1 MNLPLP
7 TIPAIPLTDLP
18 LPQRGSWPASVHRF
32 DEESAWAVRSA
43 LAAQRPL
50 LVRGEPGSGK
60 SQLARAA
67 AEALGRLFIAEVVHA
82 RSESQDLQWR
92 FDALGRLGDAQ
103 AMGAHPHGADE
114 VRQRLDPRNYLSPG
128 ALWWVF
134 DWPSALRQ
142 HQQSGGRSARPQPPA
157 GWSPERGS
165 VLLIDEIDK
174 AEADLPNGL
183 LETLGNG
190 GFSVPWL
197 DTAVCAA
204 PAMPT
209 PLVVI
214 TTNEERELPAAFIRR
229 CLVLNLRW
237 PGGEDAF
244 TARLIERGRLH
255 FDARC
260 HAEVY
265 RQAARQLWQDRQA
278 AANQGL
284 QGPGQAEYLD
294 LLRVVVTLA
303 PVIDEQPALL
313 AKVGEFALRKHPPA
327 G

>member
-1 MNLPLP
+1 MNA
-7 TIPAIPLTDLP
+7 TIIPSILLDEIP
-18 LPQRGSWPASVHRF
+18 LPQRGSWPATVHRF
-32 DEESAWAVRSA
+32 DKNSAWAVRAA

-67 AEALGRLFIAEVVHA
+67 AEVLKRLFVAEVVHA

-103 AMGAHPHGADE
+103 AMGTGHHSPEE
-114 VRQRLDPRNYLSPG
+114 VRRRLDQRNYLSPG

-134 DWPSALRQ
+134 NWHSAVAQ
-142 HQQSGGRSARPQPPA
+142 HERGGGQTARPQPPA
-157 GWSPERGS
+157 GWSPGKGC

-190 GFSVPWL
+190 AFTVPWL
-197 DTAVCAA
+197 DEPVSAA
-204 PAMPT
+204 EGTPT

-214 TTNEERELPAAFIRR
+214 TTNEERELPAAFVRR
-229 CLVLNLRW
+229 CLVLNLQM
-237 PGGEDAF
+237 PKSEHEF
-244 TARLIERGRLH
+244 TAALIARGKLH
-255 FDARC
+255 FKQRC
-260 HAEVY
+260 ADDVY
-265 RQAARQLWQDRQA
+265 RNAAGQLWQDRQVA
-278 AANQGL
+278 EDQGL
-284 QGPGQAEYLD
+284 QGPGHAEYID
-294 LLRVVVTLA
+294 LLRVVVTLEDD
-303 PVIDEQPALL
+303 PTKQPALL
-313 AKVGEFALRKHPPA
+313 GKVQDFALRKHPPA